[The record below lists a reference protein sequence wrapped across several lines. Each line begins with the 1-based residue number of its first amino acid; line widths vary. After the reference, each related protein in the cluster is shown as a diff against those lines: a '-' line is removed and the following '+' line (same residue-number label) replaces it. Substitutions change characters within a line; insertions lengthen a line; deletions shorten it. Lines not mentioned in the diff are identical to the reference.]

1 MSTNDSPYVLIADDD
16 PLMLKTV
23 GIILRNAGF
32 RVVSVQDGQAA
43 LEQMKKEKPALA
55 LLDVMMGSISGL
67 DLLRMIREDADL
79 EDLTVFLLTARA
91 MPHEKQQGYSAGAN
105 DYITKPFSNRDLVS
119 RVSAVLKRNDGP
131 ESADPATAGQKN
143 ADSSADPTH

>member
-1 MSTNDSPYVLIADDD
+1 MRHEESSYILIADDD

-32 RVVSVQDGQAA
+32 QVVAVPDGQAA
-43 LEQMKKEKPALA
+43 LDQMRKQKPALA
-55 LLDVMMGSISGL
+55 LLDVMMGCINGL
-67 DLLRMIREDADL
+67 DLVRMVRADPDL

-105 DYITKPFSNRDLVS
+105 DYITKPFSNKDLVA
-119 RVSAVLKRNDGP
+119 RVSAVLTRQ
-131 ESADPATAGQKN
+131 SAPQAAPR
-143 ADSSADPTH
+143 PTTGRKSED

>member
-1 MSTNDSPYVLIADDD
+1 MKHDDPYVLIADDD

-32 RVVSVQDGQAA
+32 RVVAVQDGQAA
-43 LEQMKKEKPALA
+43 LEQMRREKPALA
-55 LLDVMMGSISGL
+55 LLDVMMGNINGL
-67 DLLRMIREDADL
+67 DLVRLVRADPDL

-105 DYITKPFSNRDLVS
+105 DYITKPFRNRDLVA
-119 RVSAVLKRNDGP
+119 RISAVLTP
-131 ESADPATAGQKN
+131 ESDVIDVTPPA
-143 ADSSADPTH
+143 ADSSDPSDPVG

>member
-1 MSTNDSPYVLIADDD
+1 MLTNESSYVLIADDD

-32 RVVSVQDGQAA
+32 RVVAVSDGQAA

-55 LLDVMMGSISGL
+55 LLDVMMGNISGL
-67 DLLRMIREDADL
+67 DLVRMIRADADL

-119 RVSAVLKRNDGP
+119 RVHAVLDRNISSPGAAVAPADG
-131 ESADPATAGQKN
+131 GQS
-143 ADSSADPTH
+143 DSSLDPTD

>member
-1 MSTNDSPYVLIADDD
+1 MQTNDAPYVLIADDD

-32 RVVSVQDGQAA
+32 RVVAVTDGQAA
-43 LEQMKKEKPALA
+43 LDQMKKEKPALA
-55 LLDVMMGSISGL
+55 LLDVMMGCINGL
-67 DLLRMIREDADL
+67 DLVRMIRADADL

-105 DYITKPFSNRDLVS
+105 DYITKPFSNRDLVA
-119 RVSAVLKRNDGP
+119 RVTAVLQRHGDG
-131 ESADPATAGQKN
+131 THAGTPTTSPGN
-143 ADSSADPTH
+143 VGSSEPTN